1 MSDQPLKYVRGS
13 GNVYRDFAYPD
24 ADLLQFKA
32 LVAAAVIRMLDGR
45 ELTVR
50 QAQSMTGF
58 AAADFSRI
66 RNADLDRFTL
76 DRLISIAGRLG
87 ARVELLVRQPRLR
100 RGPPTV
106 NTSRL
111 RRRQQSLFPAEAAR
125 IRRLASA
132 DMP

>member
-13 GNVYRDFAYPD
+13 GNVYRDLAYPD

-32 LVAAAVIRMLDGR
+32 LIAAAVIRMLDGR

-50 QAQSMTGF
+50 QAQFMTGF

-76 DRLISIAGRLG
+76 DRLISIASRLG
-87 ARVELLVRQPRLR
+87 ARVELSVRRPRLR
-100 RGPPTV
+100 LGAPLV

-111 RRRQQSLFPAEAAR
+111 QRRQESLGSAAAR
-125 IRRLASA
+125 PRRPASA
-132 DMP
+132 GGS